1 MDPLGVRVF
10 RSTLSLSGMWLF
22 SGFGLPLGDADIVTV
37 DSSLRLSA
45 DKGPG
50 RDGGSWRWEGI

>member
-1 MDPLGVRVF
+1 
-10 RSTLSLSGMWLF
+10 MWLF
-22 SGFGLPLGDADIVTV
+22 SGFGLPLGDAGIVTV
-37 DSSLRLSA
+37 DSSLRLSE